1 MYYLYV
7 FVWIRQCIEDMIKP
21 VPTPASFNF
30 QEASLQAAVH
40 VKDANLLSF
49 SFKKSMT
56 NEYSFFSIIPKYFM
70 HKSF

>member
-49 SFKKSMT
+49 SLKKSMT
-56 NEYSFFSIIPKYFM
+56 N
-70 HKSF
+70 